1 MFSGVQALPFW
12 FYLEWVGEMGRVC
25 CWLPAALELIET
37 FRYEHSSQSC
47 CHLFS
52 TKIEE
57 TKLRWETFIGE
68 LTWALLKD
76 FIA

>member
-37 FRYEHSSQSC
+37 FRYEHSS
-47 CHLFS
+47 
-52 TKIEE
+52 
-57 TKLRWETFIGE
+57 
-68 LTWALLKD
+68 
-76 FIA
+76 